1 MSSRRGG
8 KQLQDS
14 DRRSPGGL
22 PLTGPWTGFLIF
34 TIINKGSFI
43 PGMPSKVA
51 SQLDATSHMAWENR
65 IALDTILEEKGEV
78 YVMVGGKRCTF
89 ISNNTAPAGTLAKAL
104 QGLMTLASWLKMQ
117 VPVTQSLIG

>member
-1 MSSRRGG
+1 
-8 KQLQDS
+8 
-14 DRRSPGGL
+14 
-22 PLTGPWTGFLIF
+22 
-34 TIINKGSFI
+34 
-43 PGMPSKVA
+43 MPSKGA

-78 YVMVGGKRCTF
+78 YVMLGGKRCTF